1 MLKAY
6 SIFKDLD
13 QKACEIIT
21 NAGIQLELSQKEERP
36 NKEDLVELLKNYD
49 ILIIG
54 VKEKLTQDMLKEING
69 KKIIATLSIG
79 LDHIDKSFFES
90 EYIKVINC
98 PTANV
103 ISVAEHI
110 FSLILSLKKTIVE
123 ANDISIKGGTKKDLS
138 RRSQDISGS
147 TIGIIGAGKIA
158 KEVMKIAKVFN
169 MKIVCYTLHPE
180 KHQDLLEQDIQFLDL
195 DELLSIADII
205 TVNIPLNETSQNL
218 ISNDKIQLMKKSAT
232 FINTSRVEIVDIDA
246 LMKYADENEKYP
258 ILYLQHGYGE
268 NELGWLYQG
277 RLAET
282 VDRLIYSG
290 KIKPMLIVM
299 ADGMMRCTEENG
311 SVVHRP
317 ELFTEELIE
326 DIMPLVENRYRVKNG
341 GKYHAIAGLSM
352 GSLQTCMTVF
362 NNPGLFEWAGL
373 FSGFMSNIFDG
384 NDTHLENLKQNADSF
399 EHSIRLFFRA
409 MGKDDPFWPVFEKD
423 DRFCE
428 EYGIRCVRKVY
439 DGAHTWNVWRSCI
452 KDFLPLLFREND

>member
-246 LMKYADENEKYP
+246 LMKYADENETFNVG
-258 ILYLQHGYGE
+258 L
-268 NELGWLYQG
+268 
-277 RLAET
+277 
-282 VDRLIYSG
+282 
-290 KIKPMLIVM
+290 
-299 ADGMMRCTEENG
+299 
-311 SVVHRP
+311 
-317 ELFTEELIE
+317 
-326 DIMPLVENRYRVKNG
+326 DIDVENYKEILSVKRNNVIITP
-341 GKYHAIAGLSM
+341 HIAGVTQEAIERMDVELA
-352 GSLQTCMTVF
+352 
-362 NNPGLFEWAGL
+362 NN
-373 FSGFMSNIFDG
+373 
-384 NDTHLENLKQNADSF
+384 
-399 EHSIRLFFRA
+399 
-409 MGKDDPFWPVFEKD
+409 
-423 DRFCE
+423 
-428 EYGIRCVRKVY
+428 
-439 DGAHTWNVWRSCI
+439 I
-452 KDFLPLLFREND
+452 KDYLEKSN

>member
-54 VKEKLTQDMLKEING
+54 VKEKLTQDMLKEVNC
-69 KKIIATLSIG
+69 KKVIATLSIG

-110 FSLILSLKKTIVE
+110 FSLILSLKKRIIE

-158 KEVMKIAKVFN
+158 KEVIKIAKVFD

-180 KHQDLLEQDIQFLDL
+180 KHQDLLEQDIQFLNL
-195 DELLSIADII
+195 DELLSNADII
-205 TVNIPLNETSQNL
+205 TVNIPLNEASENL
-218 ISNDKIQLMKKSAT
+218 ISNDKIRLMKKSAT
-232 FINTSRVEIVDIDA
+232 FINTSRAEIVDMNA
-246 LMKYADENEKYP
+246 LVKYADENETFN
-258 ILYLQHGYGE
+258 IGL
-268 NELGWLYQG
+268 
-277 RLAET
+277 
-282 VDRLIYSG
+282 
-290 KIKPMLIVM
+290 
-299 ADGMMRCTEENG
+299 
-311 SVVHRP
+311 
-317 ELFTEELIE
+317 
-326 DIMPLVENRYRVKNG
+326 DIDVENYKEILNVKRNNVIITP
-341 GKYHAIAGLSM
+341 HIAGVTQQAIKRIDIGLA
-352 GSLQTCMTVF
+352 
-362 NNPGLFEWAGL
+362 NN
-373 FSGFMSNIFDG
+373 
-384 NDTHLENLKQNADSF
+384 
-399 EHSIRLFFRA
+399 
-409 MGKDDPFWPVFEKD
+409 
-423 DRFCE
+423 
-428 EYGIRCVRKVY
+428 
-439 DGAHTWNVWRSCI
+439 I
-452 KDFLPLLFREND
+452 KRYLNK

>member
-1 MLKAY
+1 MRIWFRETEQALGRRAPLNMDFDTMRAKTGE
-6 SIFKDLD
+6 
-13 QKACEIIT
+13 QEGIICT
-21 NAGIQLELSQKEERP
+21 DERMYIRLRYEYGDRLELQVIDGETYPFER
-36 NKEDLVELLKNYD
+36 L
-49 ILIIG
+49 G
-54 VKEKLTQDMLKEING
+54 NG
-69 KKIIATLSIG
+69 
-79 LDHIDKSFFES
+79 
-90 EYIKVINC
+90 YW
-98 PTANV
+98 
-103 ISVAEHI
+103 
-110 FSLILSLKKTIVE
+110 ILSLADFHEFCYVKVMLDG
-123 ANDISIKGGTKKDLS
+123 NWVLS
-138 RRSQDISGS
+138 PYLP
-147 TIGIIGAGKIA
+147 IGYGD
-158 KEVMKIAKVFN
+158 N
-169 MKIVCYTLHPE
+169 HPMN
-180 KHQDLLEQDIQFLDL
+180 FLDL
-195 DELLSIADII
+195 SDNRESEATIAAHGTICREQYHAH
-205 TVNIPLNETSQNL
+205 VSRR
-218 ISNDKIQLMKKSAT
+218 DKFCYIYT
-232 FINTSRVEIVDIDA
+232 PPG
-246 LMKYADENEKYP
+246 YADENEKYP

>member
-1 MLKAY
+1 MRIWFRETEQALGRRAPLNMDFDTMRAKTGE
-6 SIFKDLD
+6 
-13 QKACEIIT
+13 QEGIICT
-21 NAGIQLELSQKEERP
+21 DERMYIRLRYEYGDRLELQVIDGETYPFERL
-36 NKEDLVELLKNYD
+36 D
-49 ILIIG
+49 
-54 VKEKLTQDMLKEING
+54 NG
-69 KKIIATLSIG
+69 
-79 LDHIDKSFFES
+79 
-90 EYIKVINC
+90 YWM
-98 PTANV
+98 
-103 ISVAEHI
+103 
-110 FSLILSLKKTIVE
+110 LSLADFRE
-123 ANDISIKGGTKKDLS
+123 
-138 RRSQDISGS
+138 
-147 TIGIIGAGKIA
+147 
-158 KEVMKIAKVFN
+158 F
-169 MKIVCYTLHPE
+169 CYVYTPPGY
-180 KHQDLLEQDIQFLDL
+180 
-195 DELLSIADII
+195 
-205 TVNIPLNETSQNL
+205 V
-218 ISNDKIQLMKKSAT
+218 
-232 FINTSRVEIVDIDA
+232 
-246 LMKYADENEKYP
+246 DENEKYP

-311 SVVHRP
+311 SVIHRP

-326 DIMPLVENRYRVKNG
+326 DVMPLVENRYRVKNG